1 MNKIALTL
9 LLVVASLGSASADS
23 AIKDVMKKD
32 FKPEDAIA
40 KKVGKG
46 EATDAELD
54 TLIKGVAAMSAATPP
69 KGDKAAWS
77 TKTKALSAALAK
89 VKAKDASGISEFKK
103 ANNCKTC
110 HDVFKGK

>member
-1 MNKIALTL
+1 MKKIALTL
-9 LLVVASLGSASADS
+9 MLVIASVGAASADS
-23 AIKDVMKKD
+23 VIKDVMKKD

-54 TLIKGVAAMSAATPP
+54 TLIKGVAAISAATPS
-69 KGDKAAWS
+69 KGDKAAWGV
-77 TKTKALSAALAK
+77 KTKALSAALAK
-89 VKAKDASGISEFKK
+89 VKAKDASGMSEWKK
-103 ANNCKTC
+103 AVNCKAC